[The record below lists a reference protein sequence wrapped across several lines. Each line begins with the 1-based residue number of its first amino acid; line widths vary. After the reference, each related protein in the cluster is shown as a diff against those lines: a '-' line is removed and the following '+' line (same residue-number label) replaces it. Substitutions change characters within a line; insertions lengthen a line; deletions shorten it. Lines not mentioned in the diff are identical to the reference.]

1 MEENKNEFKKQNNRE
16 GTDEE
21 YGDNILIDDDG
32 TAFEVLDS
40 FMIDDKSYVVLA
52 LAESDGEEENDVFIY
67 RFIEG
72 EEDDEFIAI
81 EDEDELNNAFEEF
94 KARNSDM
101 FDFEDNDD
109 EDDEDDEE

>member
-52 LAESDGEEENDVFIY
+52 LAEGDGEEENDVFIY

-94 KARNSDM
+94 KARNNDM

-109 EDDEDDEE
+109 DEEDDEE